1 MIYNIFYT
9 TEKQIAWATTG
20 ELNSELITA
29 EAERGFSHL
38 ELERDDHVDANKHMV
53 NSDATD
59 IITRS
64 TFDPTFNTTT
74 PALEGTVN
82 VTGLVVGTKVYVDNV
97 LKATMTDTT
106 LNLTFNA
113 PGTFILKLEK
123 ADHLDYTKKIITAR
137 QS

>member
-20 ELNSELITA
+20 QLTTELIEL

-38 ELERDDHVDANKHMV
+38 ELERDDHVDANLHMV

-64 TFDPTFNTTT
+64 TFDPTFNTIT